1 MLRDFERD
9 IIPMARH
16 FGLALAPW
24 DVLGGGKFQSKA
36 AIEARKQQGE
46 GLRSL
51 MGGSDQTPQQVEISE
66 ALSKVASEH
75 GIESVTTIALAYV
88 RAKAPNVF
96 PIIGGRKVEHLH
108 DNIKALSI
116 KLTKEQ
122 VEFLESHTKFEVGF
136 PMDFVG
142 NDSGITGQSGPIT
155 AGVAKIEYVTD
166 NKPFGLA

>member
-1 MLRDFERD
+1 MCIRD
-9 IIPMARH
+9 
-16 FGLALAPW
+16 
-24 DVLGGGKFQSKA
+24 S
-36 AIEARKQQGE
+36 
-46 GLRSL
+46 
-51 MGGSDQTPQQVEISE
+51 
-66 ALSKVASEH
+66 LSKVASEH

-88 RAKAPNVF
+88 RAKVPNVF

-122 VEFLESHTKFEVGF
+122 VEFLEGHTKFEVGF
-136 PMDFVG
+136 PLDFVG